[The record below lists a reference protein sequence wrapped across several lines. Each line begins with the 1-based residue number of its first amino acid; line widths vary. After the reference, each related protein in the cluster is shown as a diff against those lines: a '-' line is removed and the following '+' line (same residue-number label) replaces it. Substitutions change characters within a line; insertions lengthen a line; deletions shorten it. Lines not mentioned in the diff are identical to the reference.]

1 MKANYY
7 KSPKLTYIMYI
18 KANKKFKIVVFNY
31 KNLSFK

>member
-7 KSPKLTYIMYI
+7 KSPKLTYMYI
-18 KANKKFKIVVFNY
+18 KANKKSKIVVFKY